1 MKKLIFGIIACFLGS
16 VSNSQNI
23 KDAEIKRIEASNEV
37 IKELQEW
44 YLSNAIKLSSIEN
57 IKFGEAYYVSPNN
70 EDFYYIGVEVF
81 ENLDIDKKLIV
92 RSYLIDAKLKDEKE
106 LKHLKYLQRT
116 ISYEDKFIVQLV
128 NVVTGDQ
135 FDYYLENISEEEYF
149 GLNLPSSQTTE
160 SRLICFK
167 SFGSCIKKMTKSLD
181 NPLDQATCDWLPCN
195 TMVYLTCKFGQA
207 DGWMQ
212 NTSNFVGAGNC
223 SVIY

>member
-1 MKKLIFGIIACFLGS
+1 M
-16 VSNSQNI
+16 
-23 KDAEIKRIEASNEV
+23 

-135 FDYYLENISEEEYF
+135 FDYYLENISE
-149 GLNLPSSQTTE
+149 
-160 SRLICFK
+160 FK
-167 SFGSCIKKMTKSLD
+167 K
-181 NPLDQATCDWLPCN
+181 
-195 TMVYLTCKFGQA
+195 
-207 DGWMQ
+207 
-212 NTSNFVGAGNC
+212 
-223 SVIY
+223 